1 MQVIAPT
8 NTFSASQAGVE
19 LTRTAFLLILPQIR
33 VIFESYLDNQKI
45 NHEVTTMCTS
55 LTLQTLN
62 EHVLLARTMDFPVK
76 AAWKPVL
83 INQPSYVT
91 ALSGTRPIKYP
102 YIGGGRTEGT
112 DNILVADGVNT
123 QGLSCAELMF
133 PLKAHYLDDPV
144 DDKLNLTPQDF
155 LPWVLG
161 EHASLDEVKEDLD
174 NIAIIGKYWMAG
186 EEVFAFHWILTDK
199 SGQTLIIEPTVDGLE
214 VISDSIGVM
223 TNSPTYPEHMDRL
236 EKTLGVT
243 NESALATK
251 AQEIIMSQDLPK
263 ATNTPTTRFLVAAVN
278 KLGAQESRTQFEA
291 RNRLFNV
298 LDDVSIPYKPSMDD
312 HPNFNYTHYISV
324 LDSSDQTYYFR
335 YHDSDQVF
343 SFSLPDLLSRYPS
356 TNRFLI

>member
-1 MQVIAPT
+1 MHQLNAA
-8 NTFSASQAGVE
+8 NFKR
-19 LTRTAFLLILPQIR
+19 TR
-33 VIFESYLDNQKI
+33 S
-45 NHEVTTMCTS
+45 
-55 LTLQTLN
+55 
-62 EHVLLARTMDFPVK
+62 LARTMDFPVK

-199 SGQTLIIEPTVDGLE
+199 SG
-214 VISDSIGVM
+214 
-223 TNSPTYPEHMDRL
+223 EHSSSSRL
-236 EKTLGVT
+236 LTAWK
-243 NESALATK
+243 S
-251 AQEIIMSQDLPK
+251 
-263 ATNTPTTRFLVAAVN
+263 
-278 KLGAQESRTQFEA
+278 
-291 RNRLFNV
+291 
-298 LDDVSIPYKPSMDD
+298 
-312 HPNFNYTHYISV
+312 
-324 LDSSDQTYYFR
+324 
-335 YHDSDQVF
+335 
-343 SFSLPDLLSRYPS
+343 
-356 TNRFLI
+356 FLIQLA